1 MNGSGLHSHTTA
13 EVFIIHSGAWRFYW
27 GVDGTEGEVILNK
40 GDIASFPT
48 NMFRGFQNVSDEEA
62 LMFVVLG
69 ENDPGVITWTPKLL
83 KDAKESGMVL
93 MNDNSLIDTEKQK
106 ITDETK
112 IIQPLEDNELESF
125 DHYSSED
132 IEKFVIRFNDKDKY
146 FVDDDH
152 YQSNKIIN
160 YIDQFQIHDKSFTPN
175 IPHATG
181 FSLSLLNGK
190 SAHIHE
196 YKLEKSEVYHCLSG
210 EWEIDCDGDKVVI
223 KEKDTFSVPKN
234 SLRSIRQISDHDGN
248 LFIIRQTN

>member
-1 MNGSGLHSHTTA
+1 MIKIN
-13 EVFIIHSGAWRFYW
+13 
-27 GVDGTEGEVILNK
+27 IL
-40 GDIASFPT
+40 S
-48 NMFRGFQNVSDEEA
+48 M
-62 LMFVVLG
+62 M
-69 ENDPGVITWTPKLL
+69 ITI
-83 KDAKESGMVL
+83 
-93 MNDNSLIDTEKQK
+93 NLI
-106 ITDETK
+106 
-112 IIQPLEDNELESF
+112 
-125 DHYSSED
+125 
-132 IEKFVIRFNDKDKY
+132 KDKY

>member
-1 MNGSGLHSHTTA
+1 
-13 EVFIIHSGAWRFYW
+13 
-27 GVDGTEGEVILNK
+27 
-40 GDIASFPT
+40 
-48 NMFRGFQNVSDEEA
+48 
-62 LMFVVLG
+62 MFVVLG

-112 IIQPLEDNELESF
+112 IIQPLKDNELESF

-160 YIDQFQIHDKSFTPN
+160 YIDQFQIHEKSFTPN
-175 IPHATG
+175 IPHTTG

-234 SLRSIRQISDHDGN
+234 SLRLIR
-248 LFIIRQTN
+248 